1 VVRNLIIFHHY
12 VFRIDALLDKTTIVM
27 TSSSSGDEA
36 WSNMKSIVGDH
47 YGHELRED
55 ESKIPAIKEDLR
67 QLDLVKNDHLP
78 ELPVRISLPD
88 PQFV

>member
-1 VVRNLIIFHHY
+1 
-12 VFRIDALLDKTTIVM
+12 M

-47 YGHELRED
+47 YGKEISED
-55 ESKIPAIKEDLR
+55 EHKIPVIKEDLR
-67 QLDLVKNDHLP
+67 QLDLVKDDHLP
-78 ELPVRISLPD
+78 ELPVRVTLPD